1 MDRRLRALTWVL
13 AAVSLASISVA
24 GQAQSTWTA
33 PKTPWG
39 DPDVQGFF
47 TNNDESGI
55 PLERPDGF
63 EGKGLD
69 EVTDQELA
77 ELTEERNQ
85 RAEDRAA
92 LLGGLPGSNPVH
104 WFENF
109 GAQNSRA
116 WLIVDPPDGRVP
128 PMTAEAG
135 RRPQGRGG
143 SSFGNGPFDGP
154 EDLSMYDRCI
164 TRGLPG
170 SMMPAIYGNA
180 YQIVQS
186 PGYVAIRYE
195 MVHETRVVPLDG
207 STHVGPPIRQFMGD
221 ARGHF
226 EGDTLVIETTNFD
239 PKSTYRNAA
248 ASSLRLVE
256 RFRAVA
262 PDKVEWAVTVDD
274 PGTWTRPWTFAMY
287 LSRVPTDAQPFEY
300 ACHEG
305 NYGLANLLNAAR
317 VADEKADD
325 KEDK

>member
-1 MDRRLRALTWVL
+1 MDRRLRVLTWVL

-170 SMMPAIYGNA
+170 SMMPAIYGNQF
-180 YQIVQS
+180 QIVQA
-186 PGYVAIRYE
+186 PGSVAILYE
-195 MVHETRVVPLDG
+195 MIHETRVIALDG
-207 STHVGPPIRQFMGD
+207 RSPIASGIGLDMGD
-221 ARGHF
+221 GRGRWDD
-226 EGDTLVIETTNFD
+226 DTLVVTTKNF
-239 PKSTYRNAA
+239 KERSVYRNANPDT
-248 ASSLRLVE
+248 LTLTE
-256 RFRAVA
+256 RFTRISPTQVR
-262 PDKVEWAVTVDD
+262 WSVTVDD
-274 PGTWTRPWTFAMY
+274 PSTWTRPWTFSLPLTADPNPLPLY
-287 LSRVPTDAQPFEY
+287 E
-300 ACHEG
+300 CHEG
-305 NYGLANLLNAAR
+305 NYGLKNILSAAR
-317 VADEKADD
+317 AEERAK
-325 KEDK
+325 

>member
-1 MDRRLRALTWVL
+1 MSRCF
-13 AAVSLASISVA
+13 LASTLLLAGLLLVSVPVA
-24 GQAQSTWTA
+24 AQAPSGWT
-33 PKTPWG
+33 PPRTSWG

-63 EGKGLD
+63 EGKALD
-69 EVTDQELA
+69 EVTAEELA
-77 ELTEERNQ
+77 ELTEARNQ
-85 RAEDRAA
+85 RSVDRAA
-92 LLGGLPGSNPVH
+92 SLGGLPIGSNPVH

-116 WLIVDPPDGRVP
+116 WLLVDPPDGRVP
-128 PMTAEAG
+128 AMTEAAA

-195 MVHETRVVPLDG
+195 MVHETRIVPLDDA
-207 STHVGPPIRQFMGD
+207 THVGVPITQFMGD

-226 EGDTLVIETTNFD
+226 EGDTLVIETTNFNS
-239 PKSTYRNAA
+239 KSTYRNAN
-248 ASSLRLVE
+248 ASTLRLVE
-256 RFRAVA
+256 RFRAVG
-262 PDKVEWAVTVDD
+262 PERVEWSVTVDD
-274 PGTWTRPWTFAMY
+274 PATWTKPWTFAMY
-287 LSRVPTDAQPFEY
+287 LSRVPTNAQPYEY

-305 NYGLANLLNAAR
+305 NRGLANLLSAAR
-317 VADEKADD
+317 VAEGR
-325 KEDK
+325 